1 MLSSISKFFTE
12 LFLGKLVHKYDIS
25 EVKHGA
31 FTYRNRFN
39 IRQKKSISKLF
50 HERVTNDGH
59 NINKS
64 YHEYD
69 ERNID
74 SLIQVF
80 TDAIQCIDQSQA
92 NDFGLIFE
100 EKDGSM
106 LSREYYYTEQ
116 SGGEFYLFCRI
127 ESKAHLSSRTRITYF
142 PLQEIELIAELLI
155 DAQKHMQS
163 LQK

>member
-1 MLSSISKFFTE
+1 MFSSISKFFTE

-31 FTYRNRFN
+31 FTYRNRFD

-69 ERNID
+69 ERNIEL
-74 SLIQVF
+74 LIHVF
-80 TDAIQCIDQSQA
+80 TEAIQCIDQSQA
-92 NDFGLIFE
+92 KEFGLVFE

-127 ESKAHLSSRTRITYF
+127 EAKSHTSTSSRITYYPF
-142 PLQEIELIAELLI
+142 EEIELIAELLI
-155 DAQKHMQS
+155 DAQKRMQS
-163 LQK
+163 LQ